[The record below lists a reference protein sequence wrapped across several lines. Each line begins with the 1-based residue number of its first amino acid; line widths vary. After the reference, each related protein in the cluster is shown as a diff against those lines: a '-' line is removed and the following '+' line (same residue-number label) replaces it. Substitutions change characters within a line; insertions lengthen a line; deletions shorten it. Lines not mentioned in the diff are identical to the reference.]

1 MNSPLRKPEH
11 EDNDLRKGAT
21 EDEAAGERTQNSMQG
36 QLPHR
41 GQGSLTDSFIKDND
55 TDYPEPGNNPEH
67 SGQHPMNADA
77 IDQAEEPSQ
86 NPDWSKEEPLAS

>member
-1 MNSPLRKPEH
+1 MDNPVRRPQD

-21 EDEAAGERTQNSMQG
+21 EDEGSGERAQNSMHG

-41 GQGSLTDSFIKDND
+41 GKNSLVDSLIKDSD

-67 SGQHPMNADA
+67 SGQR
-77 IDQAEEPSQ
+77 EEEQPLHWQ
-86 NPDWSKEEPLAS
+86 KEEPLAS